1 MANLLIQLLYQE
13 LYSLKSRISGA
24 DVLFSFCRGKLN
36 LRFSFYE
43 SETGPGPPWLTPLMQ
58 AETQGLILCKK
69 TDVNFS
75 LLINDWSFGK
85 ECGSNV
91 SSRLLGRSVT

>member
-1 MANLLIQLLYQE
+1 MC
-13 LYSLKSRISGA
+13 
-24 DVLFSFCRGKLN
+24 FSVFAAENLN

-43 SETGPGPPWLTPLMQ
+43 SETGPGPPWL
-58 AETQGLILCKK
+58 ILCEK

>member
-13 LYSLKSRISGA
+13 LYSLNHPFQGQMC
-24 DVLFSFCRGKLN
+24 FSVFAAENLS

-58 AETQGLILCKK
+58 AENTGAH
-69 TDVNFS
+69 S
-75 LLINDWSFGK
+75 LREN
-85 ECGSNV
+85 
-91 SSRLLGRSVT
+91 